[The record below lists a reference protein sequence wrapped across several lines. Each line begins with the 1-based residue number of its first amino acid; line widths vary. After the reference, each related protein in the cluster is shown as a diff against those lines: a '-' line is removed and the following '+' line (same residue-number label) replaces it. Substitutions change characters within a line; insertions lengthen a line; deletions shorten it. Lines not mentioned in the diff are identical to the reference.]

1 VIIIDEYG
9 QEHLKLGAE
18 IEMDKSM
25 YDKINW
31 ANMSI
36 GMLENLL
43 VKKGYWKWLPAMKQ
57 IRGM

>member
-43 VKKGYWKWLPAMKQ
+43 VKKGYWKWLPAMEQ